1 MTTRQSVRSFL
12 LGAAPDLKRD
22 QLAAYAKARA
32 EQGNL
37 AEFRLG
43 PPRIG
48 MIFNAAFH
56 PRAAH
61 QVLAKDAQSY
71 AKDVPVFRE
80 IAHFIGDGLLTSHG
94 QRWRQHRRIVQPL
107 FTRQAVAAHID
118 AMAGATDR
126 LVSAFGLDGSQGRPV
141 DLVEHT
147 NRYALDVLGA
157 VVFGADLVQT
167 APILHETLPLLS
179 TQVANRGLAAVRLPR
194 WIPSPANRRSE
205 KARRL
210 LWTTVDGIIARRRQ
224 QADGDGRD
232 LLGRLLAAT
241 DPETGISLSD
251 DDVRAQALVFL
262 TAGHETT
269 ATVLTFALDLLARH
283 PSVQERVRAEVD
295 SLGDRRPLC
304 ADDLESLHWT
314 RKVIDE
320 TMRLFPPGHTLVR
333 RATTD
338 VVVDGCPLPAGRIVA
353 ISLWGLH
360 RNPEIWNDPE
370 RFDPDRFV
378 VDRTDGAE
386 SDDDSLAGEP
396 GEASID
402 RYAYLPFGGGPRKC
416 IGAHLATAE
425 MLVGLAATVRA
436 YTLEPVGTA
445 PGLDVGAL
453 LRPRPP
459 VLCRLTPAS
468 TS

>member
-1 MTTRQSVRSFL
+1 MTARQSIRSFL
-12 LGAAPDLKRD
+12 LGDAPDLQRD
-22 QLAAYAKARA
+22 QLAAYTKART

-48 MIFNAAFH
+48 LIFNAAFH
-56 PRAAH
+56 PNAAH

-71 AKDVPVFRE
+71 SKDVPVFGE

-94 QRWRQHRRIVQPL
+94 QRWLQHRRIIQPL
-107 FTRQAVAAHID
+107 FTRQAIAGHIE
-118 AMAGATDR
+118 AMAEPTDR
-126 LVSAFGLDGSQGRPV
+126 LVSALGLAGSQGRPV
-141 DLVEHT
+141 DLLEHA

-167 APILHETLPLLS
+167 APVLHETLPLLS
-179 TQVANRGLAAVRLPR
+179 THAAKRGLAAVRLPR
-194 WIPSPANRRSE
+194 WIPSLANRRSE

-210 LWTTVDGIIARRRQ
+210 LWTTVDGIVARRRQ
-224 QADGDGRD
+224 QAEAGGRD

-241 DPETGISLSD
+241 DPETGVSLSD
-251 DDVRAQALVFL
+251 DDVRAEALVFL

-269 ATVLTFALDLLARH
+269 ATVLTLALDLLARH
-283 PSVQERVRAEVD
+283 PEAQERVRGEVD
-295 SLGDRRPLC
+295 ALGGRRPLR
-304 ADDLESLHWT
+304 AEDLNSLNWS

-320 TMRLFPPGHTLVR
+320 TMRLFPPGHTVVR
-333 RATTD
+333 RAITD

-353 ISLWGLH
+353 INLWGLH
-360 RNPEIWNDPE
+360 RNPAIWNDPE

-378 VDRTDGAE
+378 ADRSDGEEEAG
-386 SDDDSLAGEP
+386 DSLAGEP

-425 MLVGLAATVRA
+425 ILAGLAATIRA

-445 PGLDVGAL
+445 PELDVGVV

-459 VLCRLTPAS
+459 VLCRLTPM
-468 TS
+468 T